1 MDMNTMGFVRW
12 NGNGCSLA
20 VTNDLGCNLRQF
32 FELPALSMGDLQRRS
47 ESVRPIRTMFAEQS
61 W

>member
-1 MDMNTMGFVRW
+1 MDVNTTGFVGW

-20 VTNDLGCNLRQF
+20 VIHDLGCNLGQF
-32 FELPALSMGDLQRRS
+32 FELPALSMGDLQGRS
-47 ESVRPIRTMFAEQS
+47 ESVRPIRAMFAEQP